1 MTLNQVV
8 EEYLNSNGIK
18 KEYFA
23 SYIGC
28 GLSKCTMWFKG
39 ERKLNTEQLQ
49 KTHEFLSGKHIKTV
63 EDAKVGCSCCCI
75 KHGNSYVY
83 RFRLRLAGENLV
95 SLF

>member
-39 ERKLNTEQLQ
+39 ERKLNTEDHMRRMAELC
-49 KTHEFLSGKHIKTV
+49 EFP
-63 EDAKVGCSCCCI
+63 
-75 KHGNSYVY
+75 Y
-83 RFRLRLAGENLV
+83 LV
-95 SLF
+95 

>member
-1 MTLNQVV
+1 MYDIKSSSRRVF
-8 EEYLNSNGIK
+8 EFYGIK

-63 EDAKVGCSCCCI
+63 EDIMK
-75 KHGNSYVY
+75 
-83 RFRLRLAGENLV
+83 EE
-95 SLF
+95 